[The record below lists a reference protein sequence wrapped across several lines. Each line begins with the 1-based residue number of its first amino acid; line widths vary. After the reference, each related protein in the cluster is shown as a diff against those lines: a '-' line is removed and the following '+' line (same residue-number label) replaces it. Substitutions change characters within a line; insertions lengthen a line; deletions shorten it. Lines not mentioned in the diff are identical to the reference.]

1 MNDVLPNDSAGASRH
16 MFQTFETPADAGSGP
31 ARTKLVR
38 AAMQRAKVDAFL
50 VPRADEHQGEYV
62 PPSSDRLRWLT
73 GFSGSAGV
81 AVVAA
86 TKALLLVDG
95 RYILQAPQQVP
106 TDIYDIEQ
114 APQAKLVDWLAKS
127 LRTGAT
133 IGFDPWLHTV
143 AEVDRLQSQL
153 EEKGLALKAAAR
165 NPVDQAWGKERP
177 SPPKGLVRVQPLKL
191 AGTAPEDKIAK
202 IQERLAADGQDA
214 VVLTLPDSIC
224 WLFNIRGSDIGHNP
238 VVLAFAIVNARGKP
252 ELFID
257 AGKLDATART
267 HLAALCKLAPPAKL
281 SDRLDALK
289 QAGKRVRLDPETAA
303 WAIARLLG
311 GRKKIAEGVDP
322 CIAAKAAKTP
332 AEIAGTRAAHVRDGA
347 AMARF
352 LAWLDRE
359 SLNGTIDEI
368 GAARQLETLR
378 AQTGDLRDL
387 SFDTISGSGPNGA
400 IVHYRVTTATNR
412 TLKPGEL
419 FLVDSGGQYPDGTT
433 DVTRTIAIGKPTAEM
448 RQRYTLV
455 LKGHIA
461 LSTARF
467 PKGTRGIDLDP
478 FARRALWDHGLDF
491 DHGTGHGVGSY
502 LSVHEGPQSIS
513 KRGMATLEPGMICSN
528 EPGYYK
534 TGAYGIRIENL
545 VIVTAPAA
553 VPGGDRPMMSFETI
567 TFVPYDRRLI
577 DAGLLDAA
585 ERAWVD
591 SYHAQVRRLI
601 SPLLDG
607 ADRAWLEAA
616 TAAL

>member
-1 MNDVLPNDSAGASRH
+1 
-16 MFQTFETPADAGSGP
+16 MFQTFETPADAGSGT

-38 AAMQRAKVDAFL
+38 AVMLRARIDAFL

-62 PPSSDRLRWLT
+62 PPSANRLKWLT
-73 GFSGSAGV
+73 GFSGSAGM
-81 AVVAA
+81 AVVVA
-86 TKALLLVDG
+86 TRAVLLVDG
-95 RYILQAPQQVP
+95 RYTLQARQQVSAD
-106 TDIYDIEQ
+106 TYEIEQ
-114 APQAKLVDWLAKS
+114 VPPAKLVDWLART
-127 LRTGAT
+127 LRPDAVV
-133 IGFDPWLHTV
+133 GFDPWLHTV
-143 AEVDRLQSQL
+143 AEVGRLQAQL
-153 EEKGLALKAAAR
+153 EEKGIVLKAVGR
-165 NPVDQAWGKERP
+165 NPVDEAWGKERP
-177 SPPKGLVRVQPLKL
+177 VPPKGLIRIQPLQL
-191 AGTAPEDKIAK
+191 AGTAPEDKIGK
-202 IQERLAADGQDA
+202 VQERLTADGQDA

-238 VVLAFAIVNARGKP
+238 VVLAFAIVNTKGKP
-252 ELFID
+252 ELFVD
-257 AGKLDATART
+257 AAKLDAAARA
-267 HLAALCKLAPPAKL
+267 HLTKLCKLSPPAKL
-281 SDRLDALK
+281 AERLGALK
-289 QAGKRVRLDPETAA
+289 KAGKRVRLDPETAA

-322 CIAAKAAKTP
+322 CVAAKAAKTL
-332 AEIAGTRAAHVRDGA
+332 AEIAGTKAAHIRDGA

-359 SLNGTIDEI
+359 APKGAVDEI
-368 GAARQLETLR
+368 GAARQLELFR
-378 AQTGDLRDL
+378 AETGELRDL

-412 TLKPGEL
+412 TLEPGEL
-419 FLVDSGGQYPDGTT
+419 YLVDSGGQYADGTT
-433 DVTRTIAIGKPTAEM
+433 DVTRTIAVGKPTPEL

-461 LSTARF
+461 IGTARF

-534 TGAYGIRIENL
+534 EGAYGIRIENL
-545 VIVTAPAA
+545 VIVTAPEAI
-553 VPGGDRPMMSFETI
+553 PGGDRPMMGFETI

-577 DAGLLDAA
+577 DVELLSSR

-591 SYHAQVRRLI
+591 AYHGHVRRLI
-601 SPLLDG
+601 SPALQDT
-607 ADRAWLEAA
+607 DRTWLEAA
-616 TAAL
+616 TTPL